1 MKKGAGFIA
10 LLLFLLL
17 AAGIGWVWWSQQKP
31 GPLRL
36 TRVTFDDLPGWTHN
50 DAAPALAA
58 FRRSCAVLGTGA
70 MGGAGYAGTARDWR
84 GPCDR
89 AAAAKNARRFFEQ
102 NFTPFAIGA
111 GGQKT
116 GLFTGYY
123 EPQLRGSRK
132 RHGRYQTPVYGLPP
146 DLIRV
151 DLGLFSPRFHGE
163 HVSGRLA
170 GQKLVPYAPRA
181 VIDQNG
187 LPEAPV
193 LFYGDDP
200 VAIFFLQIQGS
211 GRVMLDGQPM
221 RVAYAGENG
230 QPYTAIGHTLV
241 ARGALA
247 RSELSLQTIRAWLKA
262 HPEAGRAVMESDKSF
277 VFFRL
282 APVGD
287 AALGSPGAEGV
298 NLTPLASLA
307 VDPRLHP
314 LGAPFFVASD
324 GPGGLFVAQDIGG
337 AIRGPVR
344 GDVFFGFGNDAER
357 RAGTTKAEGRLF
369 VLLPDAVAARL
380 GPARDFPAP

>member
-1 MKKGAGFIA
+1 MKKGAGGVA
-10 LLLFLLL
+10 LLLLLLL
-17 AAGIGWVWWSQQKP
+17 AAGIGWYWWSQQKP

-36 TRVTFDDLPGWTHN
+36 TQMTFADLPGWPQSN
-50 DAAPALAA
+50 AAPALAA
-58 FRRSCAVLGTGA
+58 FRRSCAAPGA
-70 MGGAGYAGTARDWR
+70 MGGAAYAGTAQDWR

-89 AAAAKNARRFFEQ
+89 AAAAKDARQFFEE
-102 NFTPFAIGA
+102 NFIPFAIGA
-111 GGQKT
+111 GGQRS
-116 GLFTGYY
+116 GIFTGYY
-123 EPQLRGSRK
+123 EPQLRGSRT

-146 DLIRV
+146 DLVRV

-170 GQKLVPYAPRA
+170 GQKLVPFAPRA
-181 VIDQNG
+181 VIDRDG
-187 LPEAPV
+187 LPDAPV

-211 GRVMLDGQPM
+211 GRVMLDGKPM

-247 RSELSLQTIRAWLKA
+247 RSDLSLQSIRAWLKA
-262 HPEAGRAVMESDKSF
+262 NPEAGQEVMESDKSF

-282 APVGD
+282 APIGD

-307 VDPRLHP
+307 VDQRLHP

-337 AIRGPVR
+337 AIRGAVR
-344 GDVFFGFGNDAER
+344 GDIFFGFGNDAER
-357 RAGTTKAEGRLF
+357 RAGTTKAQGQLF
-369 VLLPDAVAARL
+369 VLLPNAVAARL
-380 GPARDFPAP
+380 GQSRDFPAP